1 MPQKTKLQVNLYDSY
16 VSIHDVLEMLIKILL
31 QKPKVKQRKCKKT
44 PSKTKLS
51 DAAKL
56 SEHLQNVSLNKNASK
71 PLP

>member
-1 MPQKTKLQVNLYDSY
+1 
-16 VSIHDVLEMLIKILL
+16 MLIEILL

-56 SEHLQNVSLNKNASK
+56 SKHLQNVSLNKTASK